1 MGSALPRTI
10 HLCVDMQVPAIT
22 QGAAN
27 ELTRE
32 LMEVLQRAVSH
43 HMQQRNRTTIGAI
56 IKDIHVH
63 HEVYLQWQDDEGR
76 SE

>member
-1 MGSALPRTI
+1 MAELPRTI
-10 HLCVDMQVPAIT
+10 HLCVDMQVPSIS
-22 QGAAN
+22 QEAAN

-32 LMEVLQRAVSH
+32 LMGVLQRAVNH
-43 HMQQRNRTTIGAI
+43 HMQQRKLATIGAI
-56 IKDIHVH
+56 IEDIHIH